1 VLFLLPKFI
10 LLIAKLAGIDYNS
23 FMDYSKGLK
32 KNLRKGITF
41 IEIMVACLLM
51 VVVFIIGWTISNSF
65 SGVSKVRSYET
76 AVFLANQAIEA
87 IRAARSTEIGS
98 DKDKS
103 SQTLMGDFSSSKD
116 TFDDNYD
123 GFVPSVEIGGIIYKR
138 KVSVENIDSMNA
150 DIQTG
155 LKIVRVN
162 VSWQAAE
169 DGAPVEFEV
178 VTTHCDLW

>member
-1 VLFLLPKFI
+1 MLFLLGKFI
-10 LLIAKLAGIDYNS
+10 VVIANLAGISYNN
-23 FMDYSKGLK
+23 FMKQSKGF
-32 KNLRKGITF
+32 KNKLRKGITF
-41 IEIMVACLLM
+41 MEILVACMLM

-65 SGVSKVRSYET
+65 SGVSKVRNYET
-76 AVFLANQAIEA
+76 AMFLANEAIEA
-87 IRAARSTEIGS
+87 IRAARSSEIGS

-103 SQTLMGDFSSSKD
+103 SQTLMGDFSSSSD
-116 TFDDNYD
+116 TFDDNFD
-123 GFVPSVEIGGIIYKR
+123 GFVPSVEIGGTIYKR

-155 LKIVRVN
+155 LKIVKVN
-162 VSWQAAE
+162 VTWKAKD